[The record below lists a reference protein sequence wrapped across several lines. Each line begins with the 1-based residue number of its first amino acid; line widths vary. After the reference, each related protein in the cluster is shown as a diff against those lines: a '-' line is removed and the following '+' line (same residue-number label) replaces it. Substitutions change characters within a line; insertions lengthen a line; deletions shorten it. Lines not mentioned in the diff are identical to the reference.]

1 MDSSLKRLYDPSTI
15 AVVGPSPNRQNLAT
29 IILDNLIRAADDGS
43 LKAKVYAVNPLYD
56 ECLGLKCRRVIDS
69 GTDLVIIAVP
79 SRLAVDYL
87 TMAQD
92 SGAGT
97 AIVISG
103 GFSES
108 GGKSLRPMIHGIRVL
123 GPNTIGIVD
132 TSSGINTLFLP
143 RFKKASD
150 GTELRSIPDPKKG
163 NVSIIAQSGGISV
176 SLYDEL
182 LSSGMGI
189 RALTCLGNSDDI
201 DAAEVIEYFAD
212 DSLTDLIALYLEGV
226 NDGRKLMN
234 SVSRASSKKRVIAM
248 IAGISDAGKRATSSH
263 TGSIVKNSD
272 VYFAAIKQAGALAV
286 NDYRDFIALIKSY
299 QMLGEVKGRGVAILT
314 NSGGAGVLAADEAMT
329 RGMSVPPL
337 HDRLI
342 SLKENGTLPSIASV
356 ENPVDVSASGDDKSI
371 VSVYRSLLDFD
382 DIDSIVIIS
391 THYPPGVTDS
401 LPSKIAS
408 LRKEHMKPTV
418 AVELGKSQWSY
429 KIRDLYDANG
439 LPSVDSPQ
447 QASHILALL
456 YSMSKAKPTW
466 HPVSETN
473 VATIYP
479 GTHIEPE
486 ISEFLTQ
493 FGFKSP
499 KWRWIDEES
508 DLDKIE
514 YPISLKVFSDR
525 LVHKT
530 EAGAVKVDIKDRN
543 DAIFAYRQFRER
555 FGGERVYAQEMVRGA
570 EVRVG
575 ILSDDTFG
583 KYVDI
588 GIGGTL
594 TELLKDHST
603 RVAPV
608 DINEVIEML
617 GELRAAQ
624 LLMGYRGRES
634 ADVRSLAKSISAL
647 SIWAASYNKLME
659 IEINPLIVNA
669 TGSYAVDVRA
679 TVEF

>member
-15 AVVGPSPNRQNLAT
+15 AVVGSSPNRQNLAT
-29 IILDNLIRAADDGS
+29 IILDNLIRASDDGS
-43 LKAKVYAVNPLYD
+43 LKAKVYAVNPLHD
-56 ECLGLKCRRVIDS
+56 ECLGLKCRKELEN

-92 SGAGT
+92 LGAGV
-97 AIVISG
+97 AIVIAG

-108 GGKSLRPMIHGIRVL
+108 GGKSLRPMIHGTRVL

-132 TSSGINTLFLP
+132 TYSGINTLFLP

-150 GTELRSIPDPKKG
+150 GTELRSIPDPKRG
-163 NVSIIAQSGGISV
+163 RVSIIAQSGGISV

-182 LSSGMGI
+182 LSSGIGI

-201 DAAEVIEYFAD
+201 DAAEVIKYFAD
-212 DSLTDLIALYLEGV
+212 DSLTDLIAIYLEGV
-226 NDGRKLMN
+226 NDGKKLMN
-234 SVSRASSKKRVIAM
+234 SVSRASLKKRVIAM

-272 VYFAAIKQAGALAV
+272 VYFAAVKQAGALVV
-286 NDYRDFIALIKSY
+286 NDFRDFITLIKSY
-299 QMLGEVKGRGVAILT
+299 QMLGEVKGRGVAVLT
-314 NSGGAGVLAADEAMT
+314 NSGGAGVLAADEAVV
-329 RGMSVPPL
+329 RGMNVPPL

-356 ENPVDVSASGDDKSI
+356 ENPVDVSASGDDRSI
-371 VSVYRSLLDFD
+371 VSVYRSLLTFD
-382 DIDSIVIIS
+382 DINSIVIIT

-401 LPSKIAS
+401 LPSAIAS
-408 LRKEHMKPTV
+408 LYKEHRKPTL

-429 KIRDLYDANG
+429 RIRELYDANG

-447 QASHILALL
+447 QASSILALL
-456 YSMSKAKPTW
+456 YNMGTTKSTW
-466 HPVSETN
+466 HPILKKNIRTL
-473 VATIYP
+473 YP
-479 GTHIEPE
+479 GTHIEPD
-486 ISEFLTQ
+486 IIEFLTQ
-493 FGFKSP
+493 FGFKNP
-499 KWRWIDEES
+499 KWCWIDKEN

-514 YPISLKVFSDR
+514 YPIVLKVFSDK
-525 LVHKT
+525 LIHKT
-530 EAGAVKVDIKDRN
+530 EAGAVRVDIKDRN

-555 FGGERVYAQEMVRGA
+555 FSDGRIYAQEMVRGV

-575 ILSDDTFG
+575 ILNDDTFG

-603 RVAPV
+603 RIAPV
-608 DINEVIEML
+608 DIDEVLKML

-624 LLMGYRGRES
+624 LLMGYRGREP

-647 SIWAASYNKLME
+647 SVWAASYNKLME
-659 IEINPLIVNA
+659 IEI
-669 TGSYAVDVRA
+669 
-679 TVEF
+679 